1 MTAAKLRSN
10 RQFNAL
16 FLVLTLVSVLAGGLC
31 VWFAYSGIMDQTK
44 ETLSGIISRQEAFIA
59 GLKEGGKS
67 DAEVMEWL
75 RSNRSFLTGTN
86 RSVEIS
92 VAKKINGEMVCLYCP
107 ADPYTPCK
115 DSLFLN
121 VPLVRVLNGENGFI
135 EAHNC
140 NGIKVFSA
148 YSGIPGN
155 RWAVVAGLP
164 VSEIHQASVTSVMPA
179 LVLVVVFY
187 LVVILALRKYLK
199 SIHTSQF
206 DGFVASHAKL
216 KLQKEEIESQNEEY
230 REINEELHRTR
241 EEALQNFTRL
251 QSIIRVAPTG
261 IGLVRERKIVEVNQL
276 ICDLLGYTSDELIGQ
291 DALML
296 YPTIEDYEYVG
307 KEKYRQIDALGTGC
321 VETKWRKKNGD
332 CVDVLL
338 ASTPLDIHDYS
349 KGVTFTVLDIS
360 EQKKSKEE
368 LIKREAIIRTA
379 EENLP
384 IIFYLIDFE
393 GIFQLSIGAGLK
405 SLGLQPNQVV
415 GQSVFEIYRDYP
427 EITDAVRRALKNEP
441 ATFESQVADAYHYN
455 ILSPLEHVGVI
466 GVALDI
472 TELRQTFKKLEESR
486 SDYMKL
492 FEDHAAVK
500 LLIDPLTRNIVDVN
514 KAATMYYGWTRES
527 LCRMNISEINTLS
540 EKEIEVEMAKALV
553 NKNLHFEFKHR
564 LANGEIRDV
573 EVFTSRINF
582 NNKELLHSIVHDI
595 TDRKR
600 VEKELIAAKEKA
612 EESNQLKTAFLQ
624 NMSHEIRTPMNA
636 IMGFTDLLPEHL
648 DNKEKLLSF
657 SQIIHQRCN
666 DLLTIINDI
675 LDLAKIESGQQSIK
689 IENCRL
695 SALFSELQMFFTG
708 QQIRLKKTHIAL
720 ELELPSKQ
728 KNLKIATDTV
738 KLKQIFTNLLNNA
751 FKFTDTGRI
760 TFGCKDGGDNNLVFY
775 VSDTGIGIPIE
786 WQHKVFERFMQH
798 EPLKDRLFGGT
809 GLGLPIVKGLISL
822 LGGEIWLTSEP
833 GKGSTF
839 YFTIRL
845 NEIPNTPTLESPIKP
860 VKFKNKTVLIVE
872 DDSYNSMLLQ
882 EILSKQNLELVLA
895 EDGGTAIKLSGEKEP
910 DLVLM
915 DIGLPDMTGYEA
927 IRRILDINPMAKII
941 AQTAYAQESDK
952 EKALEAGCID
962 YISKPIKPSQL
973 IQLISRY
980 LQ

>member
-1 MTAAKLRSN
+1 MAAAKLRLN
-10 RQFNAL
+10 RKFNAF
-16 FLVLTLVSVLAGGLC
+16 FLVLTMVSGLAGGLC
-31 VWFAYSGIMDQTK
+31 VWLAYSGMIDHTK
-44 ETLSGIISRQEAFIA
+44 ETLSGITSRQEALIT

-75 RSNRSFLTGTN
+75 KSNRSFLTGTN

-92 VAKKINGEMVCLYCP
+92 VAKKINGELVSLNCP
-107 ADPYTPCK
+107 ADPVNPCS

-121 VPLVRVLNGENGFI
+121 VPMTRALNGENGFI

-148 YSGIPGN
+148 FSGISGN

-164 VSEIHQASVTSVMPA
+164 VSEIHQAFVKSVTPE
-179 LVLVVVFY
+179 LILLILFY
-187 LVVILALRKYLK
+187 TIAIFALRKHLK

-206 DGFVASHAKL
+206 DGFVASHARL

-230 REINEELHRTR
+230 REINEELRRTR
-241 EEALQNFTRL
+241 EEALQNFSRL

-261 IGLVRERKIVEVNQL
+261 IGLVKDRKIVEVNAL
-276 ICDLLGYTSDELIGQ
+276 ICDLLGYASDELIGQ
-291 DALML
+291 DALIL
-296 YPTIEDYEYVG
+296 YPTVEDYEYVG

-393 GIFQLSIGAGLK
+393 GNFQLSIGAGLK
-405 SLGLQPNQVV
+405 SLGLEPNQVV
-415 GQSVFEIYRDYP
+415 GQSVFEVYRDYP
-427 EITDAVRRALKNEP
+427 EITDAVRKALKNEP
-441 ATFESQVADAYHYN
+441 ATFESHVADAYHYN

-472 TELRQTFKKLEESR
+472 TELRLTFKKLEESR
-486 SDYMKL
+486 SDYMNL

-500 LLIDPLTRNIVDVN
+500 MLIDPLTGNIVDVN
-514 KAATMYYGWTRES
+514 NAAARYYGWTREN
-527 LCRMNISEINTLS
+527 LRRMNISEINTLS
-540 EKEIEVEMAKALV
+540 QKELEEEIAKALL
-553 NKNLHFEFKHR
+553 NKNIHFEFKHR
-564 LANGEIRDV
+564 LANGETRDV
-573 EVFTSRINF
+573 EIFSSRINF
-582 NNKELLHSIVHDI
+582 NNKVLLHSIVHDI

-600 VEKELIAAKEKA
+600 VERELIFAKEKA
-612 EESNQLKTAFLQ
+612 EESNQLKSAFLQ

-695 SALFSELQMFFTG
+695 GDLLSELQLFFTG
-708 QQIRLKKTHIAL
+708 QQTRLKKTHIAL
-720 ELELPSKQ
+720 ELVLPSVL
-728 KNLKIATDTV
+728 KNRQIATDTV

-760 TFGCKDGGDNNLVFY
+760 TFGCTNEGDNKLVFY
-775 VSDTGIGIPIE
+775 VSDTGIGIPPE
-786 WQHKVFERFMQH
+786 WQQKIFERFIQH

-845 NEIPNTPTLESPIKP
+845 NEIPNTPTPESPIKP
-860 VKFKNKTVLIVE
+860 IKFRNKTVLIVE
-872 DDSYNSMLLQ
+872 DDSYNTMLLQ
-882 EILSKQNLELVLA
+882 EILSKQNLELVMA
-895 EDGGTAIKLSGEKEP
+895 EDGGTAIKLSVEKEP

-927 IRRILDINPMAKII
+927 IRQILDSNPMAKII

-973 IQLISRY
+973 IQLISRH
-980 LQ
+980 LL